1 MSLIFKYVKCL
12 LHGHLMSKSKTIK
25 IIDFFFSR
33 SGAKNDT
40 KQKVKHKLPVI
51 KATGKALDE
60 VHCPLSTSRSITSA
74 YSALLQLRRFM
85 NL

>member
-12 LHGHLMSKSKTIK
+12 LREHLMSKSKAIK

-33 SGAKNDT
+33 NGAENDT
-40 KQKVKHKLPVI
+40 KQKVKHKIPVV
-51 KATGKALDE
+51 KATGMALDE

-74 YSALLQLRRFM
+74 YSALLQLRRSV
-85 NL
+85 NP